1 MVLEADICAEDLWAH
16 RVDFKI
22 KTIWG
27 HERVQAYSVWLR
39 IHNGANILVK
49 GGRCVIHI
57 AAVSFA
63 VYNVKVSFNYGNF
76 SLTEL
81 LNQNV
86 NVNVNK
92 AMPSWKYTETNLMN
106 VVVK

>member
-1 MVLEADICAEDLWAH
+1 ML
-16 RVDFKI
+16 F
-22 KTIWG
+22 
-27 HERVQAYSVWLR
+27 
-39 IHNGANILVK
+39 
-49 GGRCVIHI
+49 IHI

-63 VYNVKVSFNYGNF
+63 VYNVKVSFKYGNF

-81 LNQNV
+81 LNQ

>member
-1 MVLEADICAEDLWAH
+1 M
-16 RVDFKI
+16 KGY
-22 KTIWG
+22 KQ
-27 HERVQAYSVWLR
+27 QAYSVWLR

-86 NVNVNK
+86 NVNK

>member
-1 MVLEADICAEDLWAH
+1 MYWSYV
-16 RVDFKI
+16 
-22 KTIWG
+22 
-27 HERVQAYSVWLR
+27 
-39 IHNGANILVK
+39 
-49 GGRCVIHI
+49 

-63 VYNVKVSFNYGNF
+63 VYNEKVSFNYGNF

-86 NVNVNK
+86 NVNK
-92 AMPSWKYTETNLMN
+92 AMLFWKYTETNLMN

>member
-1 MVLEADICAEDLWAH
+1 ML
-16 RVDFKI
+16 F
-22 KTIWG
+22 
-27 HERVQAYSVWLR
+27 
-39 IHNGANILVK
+39 
-49 GGRCVIHI
+49 IHI

-86 NVNVNK
+86 NVNK
-92 AMPSWKYTETNLMN
+92 AMLSWKYTETNLMN

>member
-1 MVLEADICAEDLWAH
+1 ML
-16 RVDFKI
+16 F
-22 KTIWG
+22 
-27 HERVQAYSVWLR
+27 
-39 IHNGANILVK
+39 
-49 GGRCVIHI
+49 IHI

-86 NVNVNK
+86 NVNE
-92 AMPSWKYTETNLMN
+92 AMPSWRYTETNLMN

>member
-1 MVLEADICAEDLWAH
+1 MVLEADMRAEDLWAH

-49 GGRCVIHI
+49 GGRCVIHTY
-57 AAVSFA
+57 SSSEFCC
-63 VYNVKVSFNYGNF
+63 
-76 SLTEL
+76 L
-81 LNQNV
+81 
-86 NVNVNK
+86 
-92 AMPSWKYTETNLMN
+92 
-106 VVVK
+106 

>member
-1 MVLEADICAEDLWAH
+1 MC
-16 RVDFKI
+16 
-22 KTIWG
+22 
-27 HERVQAYSVWLR
+27 YSY
-39 IHNGANILVK
+39 
-49 GGRCVIHI
+49 I
-57 AAVSFA
+57 AAVSFV

-86 NVNVNK
+86 NVNK